1 MSTGHATSQPGPGW
15 ALVKP
20 PRLEKLPA
28 SAGRAVTNLQG
39 AVTVTVTNLQGAVT
53 VTVTNLQGAV
63 TVTVVTGGA
72 GGIGR
77 ALAERFAAEGA
88 RAVVVADLDGR
99 EAARVAAGLAC
110 PSPLGAGLDVTDQ
123 AAVAGLVD
131 RVEEQL
137 GPVDLWCSNAGVAL
151 GRDLGTDG
159 DWERSFAVHVLAHVH
174 LARVLAPRMAARGR
188 GHLLLTASAAGLLTS
203 MDSAPYSVT
212 KHGTVALA
220 EWLAIRWGDAG
231 VGVSCLCP
239 QGVRT
244 AMTEGMGAGSSV
256 LAAGALLEPAEV
268 AEAVVGGLADGRF
281 LILPHPEVAEFERR
295 RAADRDRWLAGM
307 RRARARLGG

>member
-1 MSTGHATSQPGPGW
+1 M
-15 ALVKP
+15 
-20 PRLEKLPA
+20 
-28 SAGRAVTNLQG
+28 NLQG
-39 AVTVTVTNLQGAVT
+39 AVA
-53 VTVTNLQGAV
+53 
-63 TVTVVTGGA
+63 VVTGGA
-72 GGIGR
+72 RGIGR

-88 RAVVVADLDGR
+88 RAVVVADLD
-99 EAARVAAGLAC
+99 AAGAEQVAAGLAC
-110 PSPLGAGLDVTDQ
+110 PSPLAAGLDVTDPV
-123 AAVAGLVD
+123 AVAALVE
-131 RVEEQL
+131 RVEGEA

-151 GRDLGTDG
+151 GHDLGADE

-174 LARVLAPRMAARGR
+174 VARVLAPRMAARGR
-188 GHLLLTASAAGLLTS
+188 GHLLLTASAAGLLAS

-244 AMTEGMGAGSSV
+244 AMTEGLDPGSAV
-256 LAAGALLEPAEV
+256 LAAGPLLEPAEV
-268 AEAVVGGLADGRF
+268 AEAVVRGLADGRF
-281 LILPHPEVAEFERR
+281 LILPHPEVATFERR

-307 RRARARLGG
+307 RRARARPRPPG

>member
-39 AVTVTVTNLQGAVT
+39 AVTNLQGAV
-53 VTVTNLQGAV
+53 A
-63 TVTVVTGGA
+63 VVTGGSR
-72 GGIGR
+72 GIGR

-88 RAVVVADLDGR
+88 RAVVVADLDGPGA
-99 EAARVAAGLAC
+99 ERVAAGL
-110 PSPLGAGLDVTDQ
+110 LTD
-123 AAVAGLVD
+123 
-131 RVEEQL
+131 
-137 GPVDLWCSNAGVAL
+137 
-151 GRDLGTDG
+151 
-159 DWERSFAVHVLAHVH
+159 
-174 LARVLAPRMAARGR
+174 
-188 GHLLLTASAAGLLTS
+188 

-268 AEAVVGGLADGRF
+268 AEAVVAGLAEDRF
-281 LILPHPEVAEFERR
+281 LILPHPEVATFERR

-307 RRARARLGG
+307 RRARARLRG

>member
-1 MSTGHATSQPGPGW
+1 M
-15 ALVKP
+15 
-20 PRLEKLPA
+20 
-28 SAGRAVTNLQG
+28 NLQG
-39 AVTVTVTNLQGAVT
+39 AVTV
-53 VTVTNLQGAV
+53 
-63 TVTVVTGGA
+63 VTGGA
-72 GGIGR
+72 RGIGR

-88 RAVVVADLDGR
+88 GAVVVADLDR
-99 EAARVAAGLAC
+99 EWAEGVAAGLGC
-110 PSPLGAGLDVTDQ
+110 PSPLGAELDVTDPG
-123 AAVAGLVD
+123 AVARLVD
-131 RVEEQL
+131 RVEDEL

-151 GRDLGTDG
+151 GDGLGDDG

-174 LARVLAPRMAARGR
+174 AARALAPRMAARGR
-188 GHLLLTASAAGLLTS
+188 GHLLLTASAAGLLAN

-244 AMTEGMGAGSSV
+244 AMTEGMGADSSV

-268 AEAVVGGLADGRF
+268 AEAVLAGLAEDRF
-281 LILPHPEVAEFERR
+281 LILPHPEVATFERR

-307 RRARARLGG
+307 RRARARLRG

>member
-1 MSTGHATSQPGPGW
+1 LHA
-15 ALVKP
+15 V
-20 PRLEKLPA
+20 
-28 SAGRAVTNLQG
+28 NLQG
-39 AVTVTVTNLQGAVT
+39 AVTV
-53 VTVTNLQGAV
+53 
-63 TVTVVTGGA
+63 VTGGA
-72 GGIGR
+72 RGIGR
-77 ALAERFAAEGA
+77 SLAERFAAEGA
-88 RAVVVADLDGR
+88 RAVVVADLD
-99 EAARVAAGLAC
+99 AAGAGRVAAGLAC
-110 PSPLGAGLDVTDQ
+110 PSPLGTGLDVTDP
-123 AAVAGLVD
+123 AAVA
-131 RVEEQL
+131 
-137 GPVDLWCSNAGVAL
+137 AL
-151 GRDLGTDG
+151 GDDLGADE

-174 LARVLAPRMAARGR
+174 AARVLAPRMAARGR
-188 GHLLLTASAAGLLTS
+188 GHLLLTASAAGLLAS

-244 AMTEGMGAGSSV
+244 AMTEGLGPGSAV

-268 AEAVVGGLADGRF
+268 AEAVVRGLADGRF

-307 RRARARLGG
+307 RRARARRDG